1 MNQMIRMLAPT
12 GECAAH
18 DSKLAPTLK
27 TVRGT
32 VAGFRVQWPS
42 FDIFM
47 KKVEEL
53 LIEKHGVTKVNY
65 MFTGSDG
72 TAAGKVVIRGRSD
85 AVSWAKAY
93 DDFAARNNWGILGL
107 AA

>member
-1 MNQMIRMLAPT
+1 MIRMLDPRGAVE
-12 GECAAH
+12 GRAR
-18 DSKLAPTLK
+18 KLAPLAK
-27 TVRGT
+27 SVQGS
-32 VAGFRVQWPS
+32 VGGFRVQWPS

-47 KKVEEL
+47 EKMEEL
-53 LIEKHGVTKVNY
+53 LVARHGVSKVNY

-72 TAAGKVVIRGRSD
+72 TAAGSVVIRGRSD

-93 DDFAARNNWGILGL
+93 DDFAAKNSWGIFGL

>member
-1 MNQMIRMLAPT
+1 MLTPKARLNSKGKALAP
-12 GECAAH
+12 
-18 DSKLAPTLK
+18 LLK
-27 TVRGT
+27 SMQGT
-32 VAGFRVQWPS
+32 VGGFRVQWPS

-47 KKVEEL
+47 EKIEEL
-53 LIEKHGVTKVNY
+53 LIARHGASKVNY

-93 DDFAARNNWGILGL
+93 DDFAARNAWGIFGL
-107 AA
+107 SA